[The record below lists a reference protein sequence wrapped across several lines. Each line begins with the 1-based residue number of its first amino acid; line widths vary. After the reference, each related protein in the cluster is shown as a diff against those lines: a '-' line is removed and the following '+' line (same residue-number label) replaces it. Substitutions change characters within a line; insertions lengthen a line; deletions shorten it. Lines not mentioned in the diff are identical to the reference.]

1 MPEARKKTIRVLFSK
16 VVLPE
21 KVTPEKFKSLI
32 AALFN
37 SNESART
44 TQFDDA
50 KHLLVPFGHNGDY
63 YFSLAKERTGE
74 WPAWL
79 RNSGK
84 VGKIKLPEGTL
95 AETTCFGLHSSGKVL
110 AEAYSHFAPK
120 SSNLRQYLV
129 HVGRSFN
136 LPLEGL
142 SLEPIMKENVYN
154 EFINMNYHRKLL
166 FKVANP
172 SPEFWDEMSDKANLR
187 QVLNLLGQS
196 GGLTVEVTISVD
208 RAKKRLNMSFVKS
221 IVKPLFRG
229 DAPASKLKVWG
240 SEEIDGPSYPIDL
253 IHDRLI
259 HYGAVEIIGHY
270 VSVNDYIETI
280 KKGFSLN
287 AAYLGQAAGSE
298 K

>member
-16 VVLPE
+16 VVLPQ
-21 KVTPEKFKSLI
+21 KVKPEKFKSLI
-32 AALFN
+32 ADIFN

-44 TQFDDA
+44 VQFDDA
-50 KHLLVPFGHNGDY
+50 KHLLVPFDYNGGY

-84 VGKIKLPEGTL
+84 VDEIKLPEGTL
-95 AETTCFGLHSSGKVL
+95 AETTCFGLHSSGKIL

-129 HVGRSFN
+129 HIGRSFN

-142 SLEPIMKENVYN
+142 SLEPIMKEDVYN

-172 SPEFWDEMSDKANLR
+172 SPEFWDEMSDKANFR
-187 QVLNLLGQS
+187 EVLNLLSES

-208 RAKKRLNMSFVKS
+208 RAKKRLKKSFVKS
-221 IVKPLFRG
+221 IVKPLFRE
-229 DAPASKLKVWG
+229 DAPASKLRVWG

-259 HYGAVEIIGHY
+259 HYGEVKIIGHY

-280 KKGFSLN
+280 KEGFSAN
-287 AAYLGQAAGSE
+287 SAYLRQVARSE
-298 K
+298 E